1 MTRAKNKVDGI
12 VLLDKPTNITSNKLL
27 QKVKFIFNAKKA
39 GHTGSLDPIATGAL
53 PICFGEAT
61 KVSKYLIESSKTYH
75 VFAKLGEKT
84 NTGDS
89 DGIITEKKTFTQI
102 NTERCES
109 ILKSFIGET
118 EQMPPMFSAIKVDGV
133 RLYKQARKGLI
144 IPRKKRTINIHNI
157 YLKNLSFNSMELIVH
172 CGKGT
177 YIRSLIEDIAAKL
190 ETFAHVIKLRRT
202 SIDVIEDHE
211 LITIESLESEHNYNR
226 LIKKYLLP
234 IDVAI
239 ESFPKLSTT
248 LIESIKFR
256 QGQRIKFSLKR
267 HFKSVNVRVYDLN
280 DSLIGLGVIDNDG
293 IIQPTRIFNLIN

>member
-1 MTRAKNKVDGI
+1 MTRVKNKVDGI

-75 VFAKLGEKT
+75 VVAKLGEKT

-157 YLKNLSFNSMELIVH
+157 YLKNLSFNSMELVVH

-190 ETFAHVIKLRRT
+190 KTFAHVKKLRRT
-202 SIDVIEDHE
+202 SIDVIKAHE
-211 LITIESLESEHNYNR
+211 LITLESLESEHNYNR
-226 LIKKYLLP
+226 LIEKFLLP

-239 ESFPKLSTT
+239 ESLPKLSVT
-248 LIESIKFR
+248 LIESIRFR
-256 QGQRIKFSLKR
+256 QGQKIKFALNGD
-267 HFKSVNVRVYDLN
+267 FKSGKVSVYDLN
-280 DSLIGLGVIDNDG
+280 DGLIGLGVIDNDG
-293 IIQPTRIFNLIN
+293 IIQPTRVFN

>member
-1 MTRAKNKVDGI
+1 MTKVKNKVDGI

-75 VFAKLGEKT
+75 VVAKLGEKT

-89 DGIITEKKTFTQI
+89 DGIITEKKAFTQT

-157 YLKNLSFNSMELIVH
+157 YLKNLFFDSMELIIH

-190 ETFAHVIKLRRT
+190 ETFAHVKKLRRT
-202 SIDVIEDHE
+202 SIDVIKDHE
-211 LITIESLESEHNYNR
+211 LITLELLESENNYNR
-226 LIKKYLLP
+226 LIENFLLP

-239 ESFPKLSTT
+239 ESLPKLSVT

-256 QGQRIKFSLKR
+256 QGQRIKFALNGD
-267 HFKSVNVRVYDLN
+267 FKSGKVSVYNLN
-280 DSLIGLGVIDNDG
+280 DGLIGLGVIDSDG
-293 IIQPTRIFNLIN
+293 IIQPTRVFN

>member
-1 MTRAKNKVDGI
+1 MTKVKNKVDGI

-27 QKVKFIFNAKKA
+27 QKVKLIFNAKKA
-39 GHTGSLDPIATGAL
+39 GHTGNLDPIATGAL

-75 VFAKLGEKT
+75 VVAKLGEKT

-89 DGIITEKKTFTQI
+89 DGIITEKKAFTQT

-157 YLKNLSFNSMELIVH
+157 YLKNLSFDSMELVVH

-190 ETFAHVIKLRRT
+190 KTFAHVKKLRRT
-202 SIDVIEDHE
+202 SIDVIKAHE
-211 LITIESLESEHNYNR
+211 LITLESLESVHNYNR
-226 LIKKYLLP
+226 LIEKFLLP

-239 ESFPKLSTT
+239 ESLPKLSVT
-248 LIESIKFR
+248 LIESIRFR
-256 QGQRIKFSLKR
+256 QGQKIKFALNGD
-267 HFKSVNVRVYDLN
+267 FKSGKVSVYDLN
-280 DSLIGLGVIDNDG
+280 DGLIGLGVIDNDG
-293 IIQPTRIFNLIN
+293 IIQPTRVFN

>member
-1 MTRAKNKVDGI
+1 MTRVKNKVDGI
-12 VLLDKPTNITSNKLL
+12 VLLDKPTNITSNKIL

-61 KVSKYLIESSKTYH
+61 KVSKYLIESSKTYQ
-75 VFAKLGEKT
+75 VVAKLGEKT

-89 DGIITEKKTFTQI
+89 DGIITEKKEFTQT

-157 YLKNLSFNSMELIVH
+157 YLKNLSFDSMELVVH

-190 ETFAHVIKLRRT
+190 KTFAHVKKLRRT
-202 SIDVIEDHE
+202 SIDVIKAHE
-211 LITIESLESEHNYNR
+211 LITLESLESEHNYNR
-226 LIKKYLLP
+226 LIEKFLLP

-239 ESFPKLSTT
+239 ESLPKLSVT
-248 LIESIKFR
+248 LIESIRFR
-256 QGQRIKFSLKR
+256 QGQKIKFALNGD
-267 HFKSVNVRVYDLN
+267 FKSGKVSVYDLN
-280 DSLIGLGVIDNDG
+280 DGLIGLGVIDNDG
-293 IIQPTRIFNLIN
+293 IIQPTRVFN

>member
-1 MTRAKNKVDGI
+1 MTRVKNKVDGI

-27 QKVKFIFNAKKA
+27 QKVKFIYNAKKA

-53 PICFGEAT
+53 PICLGEAT

-75 VFAKLGEKT
+75 VVAKLGEKT

-89 DGIITEKKTFTQI
+89 DGIITEKKVFTQT
-102 NTERCES
+102 NAEHCES

-118 EQMPPMFSAIKVDGV
+118 EQIPPMFSAIKVDGV

-157 YLKNLSFNSMELIVH
+157 FLKNLFLDSMELIIH

-190 ETFAHVIKLRRT
+190 ETFAHVKKLRRT
-202 SIDVIEDHE
+202 SIDVIKNHK
-211 LITIESLESEHNYNR
+211 LITLESLESEYNYNR
-226 LIKKYLLP
+226 LIEKFLLP

-239 ESFPKLSTT
+239 ESLPKLSVT

-256 QGQRIKFSLKR
+256 QGQRIKFALNGD
-267 HFKSVNVRVYDLN
+267 FKSGKVRVYDLN
-280 DSLIGLGVIDNDG
+280 DSFIGLGVIDNDG
-293 IIQPTRIFNLIN
+293 IIQPTRIIN

>member
-1 MTRAKNKVDGI
+1 MTRVKNKVDGI

-75 VFAKLGEKT
+75 VVAKLGEKT

-89 DGIITEKKTFTQI
+89 DGIITEKKAFTQT
-102 NTERCES
+102 NKERCEL

-133 RLYKQARKGLI
+133 RLYKLARKGLI
-144 IPRKKRTINIHNI
+144 IPRNKRIINIHNI
-157 YLKNLSFNSMELIVH
+157 YLKNLFFDSMELVIH

-190 ETFAHVIKLRRT
+190 ETFAHVKKLRRT
-202 SIDVIEDHE
+202 SIDVIKDYE
-211 LITIESLESEHNYNR
+211 LITLESLESEHNYNR
-226 LIKKYLLP
+226 LIEKFLLP

-239 ESFPKLSTT
+239 ESLPKLSIT

-256 QGQRIKFSLKR
+256 QGQKIKFALNGD
-267 HFKSVNVRVYDLN
+267 FKSGKVSVYDLN
-280 DSLIGLGVIDNDG
+280 DGLIGLGVIDNDG
-293 IIQPTRIFNLIN
+293 IIQPTRVFN

>member
-1 MTRAKNKVDGI
+1 MTRVKNKVDGI

-39 GHTGSLDPIATGAL
+39 GHTGNLDPLATGAL

-75 VFAKLGEKT
+75 VVAKLGEKT

-89 DGIITEKKTFTQI
+89 DGIITEKKEFTQT

-157 YLKNLSFNSMELIVH
+157 YLKNLSFDSMELVVH

-190 ETFAHVIKLRRT
+190 KTFAHVKKLRRT
-202 SIDVIEDHE
+202 SIDVIKAHK
-211 LITIESLESEHNYNR
+211 LITLESLESEHNYNR
-226 LIKKYLLP
+226 LIEKFLLP

-239 ESFPKLSTT
+239 ESLPKLSVT
-248 LIESIKFR
+248 LIESIRFR
-256 QGQRIKFSLKR
+256 QGQKIKFALNGD
-267 HFKSVNVRVYDLN
+267 FKSGKVSVYDLN
-280 DSLIGLGVIDNDG
+280 DGLIGLGVIDNDG
-293 IIQPTRIFNLIN
+293 IIQPTRVFN

>member
-1 MTRAKNKVDGI
+1 MTRVKNKVDGI

-75 VFAKLGEKT
+75 VVAKLGEKT

-89 DGIITEKKTFTQI
+89 DGIITEKKEFTQT

-157 YLKNLSFNSMELIVH
+157 YLKNLFSDSIELVVH

-190 ETFAHVIKLRRT
+190 KTFAHVKKLRRT
-202 SIDVIEDHE
+202 SIDVIKAHE
-211 LITIESLESEHNYNR
+211 LITLESLESVHNYNR
-226 LIKKYLLP
+226 LIEKFLLP

-239 ESFPKLSTT
+239 ESLPKLSVT
-248 LIESIKFR
+248 LIESIRFR
-256 QGQRIKFSLKR
+256 QGQKIKFALNGD
-267 HFKSVNVRVYDLN
+267 FKSGKVSVYDLN
-280 DSLIGLGVIDNDG
+280 DGLIGLGVIDNDG
-293 IIQPTRIFNLIN
+293 IIQPTRIFN

>member
-1 MTRAKNKVDGI
+1 MTRVKNKVDGI

-75 VFAKLGEKT
+75 VVAKLGEKT

-89 DGIITEKKTFTQI
+89 DGIITEKKAFTQT

-157 YLKNLSFNSMELIVH
+157 YLKNLSFDSMELVVH

-190 ETFAHVIKLRRT
+190 KTFAHVKKLRRT
-202 SIDVIEDHE
+202 SIDVIKAHE
-211 LITIESLESEHNYNR
+211 LITLESLESVHNYNR
-226 LIKKYLLP
+226 LIEKFLLP

-239 ESFPKLSTT
+239 ESLPKLSVT
-248 LIESIKFR
+248 LIESIRFR
-256 QGQRIKFSLKR
+256 QGQKIKFALNGD
-267 HFKSVNVRVYDLN
+267 FKSGKVSVYDLN
-280 DSLIGLGVIDNDG
+280 DGLIGLGVIDNDG
-293 IIQPTRIFNLIN
+293 IIQPTRVFN

>member
-27 QKVKFIFNAKKA
+27 QKIKFIFNAKKA
-39 GHTGSLDPIATGAL
+39 GHTGILDPIATGAL

-118 EQMPPMFSAIKVDGV
+118 KQMPPMFSAIKVDGV

-144 IPRKKRTINIHNI
+144 IPRKKRTIMIHNI
-157 YLKNLSFNSMELIVH
+157 QLKNLSFDSIELIIH

-177 YIRSLIEDIAAKL
+177 YIRSLIEDIATKL
-190 ETFAHVIKLRRT
+190 GTLAHVTQLRRT
-202 SIDVIEDHE
+202 SIDIIKDHE
-211 LITIESLESEHNYNR
+211 LITLESLESEQNYNR
-226 LIKKYLLP
+226 LIEKYLLP
-234 IDVAI
+234 IDIAI
-239 ESFPKLSTT
+239 ESFPKLSISLT
-248 LIESIKFR
+248 ESINFK
-256 QGQRIKFSLKR
+256 QGQRIKFALNRNLNIEK
-267 HFKSVNVRVYDLN
+267 VRVYDSN
-280 DSLIGLGVIDNDG
+280 NSLIGLGVTDNKG
-293 IIQPTRIFNLIN
+293 SVQPMRIFN

>member
-1 MTRAKNKVDGI
+1 MTKVKNKVDGI

-39 GHTGSLDPIATGAL
+39 GHTGNLDPLATGAL

-61 KVSKYLIESSKTYH
+61 KISKYLIKSSKTYH
-75 VFAKLGEKT
+75 VIAKLGEKT

-89 DGIITEKKTFTQI
+89 DGKIIEKKAFTQA

-133 RLYKQARKGLI
+133 RLYKLARKGLI
-144 IPRKKRTINIHNI
+144 IPRNKRIINIHNI
-157 YLKNLSFNSMELIVH
+157 YLKNLFFDSMELVIH

-190 ETFAHVIKLRRT
+190 ETFAHVKQLRRT
-202 SIDVIEDHE
+202 SIDVIKDYE
-211 LITIESLESEHNYNR
+211 LITVESLESEHNYNR
-226 LIKKYLLP
+226 LIEKYLLP

-239 ESFPKLSTT
+239 DSLPKLSVA
-248 LIESIKFR
+248 LVESIKFR
-256 QGQRIKFSLKR
+256 QGQRIKFALNGD
-267 HFKSVNVRVYDLN
+267 FKSGKVRVYDLN
-280 DSLIGLGVIDNDG
+280 DSFIGLGVVDNDG
-293 IIQPTRIFNLIN
+293 IIQPTRVIN

>member
-1 MTRAKNKVDGI
+1 MTKVKNKVDGI

-39 GHTGSLDPIATGAL
+39 GHTGNLDPLATGAL

-61 KVSKYLIESSKTYH
+61 KISKYLIKSSKTYH
-75 VFAKLGEKT
+75 VIAKLGEKT

-89 DGIITEKKTFTQI
+89 DGKIIEKKAFTQA

-133 RLYKQARKGLI
+133 RLYKLARKGLI
-144 IPRKKRTINIHNI
+144 IPRNKRIINIHNI
-157 YLKNLSFNSMELIVH
+157 YLKNLFFDSMELVIH

-190 ETFAHVIKLRRT
+190 ETFAHVKQLRRT
-202 SIDVIEDHE
+202 SIDVIKDYE
-211 LITIESLESEHNYNR
+211 LITVESLESEHNYNR
-226 LIKKYLLP
+226 LIEKYLLP

-239 ESFPKLSTT
+239 DSLPKLSVA
-248 LIESIKFR
+248 LVESIKFR
-256 QGQRIKFSLKR
+256 QGQRIKFALNGD
-267 HFKSVNVRVYDLN
+267 FKSGKVRVYDLN
-280 DSLIGLGVIDNDG
+280 DSFIGLGVIDNDG
-293 IIQPTRIFNLIN
+293 IIQPTRVIN

>member
-1 MTRAKNKVDGI
+1 MTKVKNKVDGI

-27 QKVKFIFNAKKA
+27 QKVKFIYNAKKA

-53 PICFGEAT
+53 PICLGEAT

-75 VFAKLGEKT
+75 VVAKLGEKT

-89 DGIITEKKTFTQI
+89 DGIITERKVFTQT
-102 NTERCES
+102 NTEHCES

-118 EQMPPMFSAIKVDGV
+118 EQIPPMFSAIKVDGV

-157 YLKNLSFNSMELIVH
+157 FLKNLFLDSMELIIH

-190 ETFAHVIKLRRT
+190 ETFAHVKKLRRT
-202 SIDVIEDHE
+202 SIDVIKDHE
-211 LITIESLESEHNYNR
+211 LITLKSLESEHNYNR
-226 LIKKYLLP
+226 LIEKYLLP
-234 IDVAI
+234 IDIAI
-239 ESFPKLSTT
+239 ESLPKFSVT
-248 LIESIKFR
+248 LIESNKFR
-256 QGQRIKFSLKR
+256 QGQRIKFALNGD
-267 HFKSVNVRVYDLN
+267 FKSGKVRVYDLN

-293 IIQPTRIFNLIN
+293 IIQPTRVFN

>member
-1 MTRAKNKVDGI
+1 MTRVKNKVDGI

-75 VFAKLGEKT
+75 VVAKLGEKT

-89 DGIITEKKTFTQI
+89 DGIITEKKAFTQT

-133 RLYKQARKGLI
+133 RLYKHARKGLI

-157 YLKNLSFNSMELIVH
+157 YLKNLSFNSMELVVH

-177 YIRSLIEDIAAKL
+177 YIRSLIEDIATKL
-190 ETFAHVIKLRRT
+190 ETFAHVKKLRRT
-202 SIDVIEDHE
+202 SIDEIKNHK
-211 LITIESLESEHNYNR
+211 LITLESLESEHNNNR
-226 LIKKYLLP
+226 LIEKFLLP

-239 ESFPKLSTT
+239 ESLPKLSVT
-248 LIESIKFR
+248 LIESIRFR
-256 QGQRIKFSLKR
+256 QGQKIKFALNGD
-267 HFKSVNVRVYDLN
+267 FKSGKVSVYDLN
-280 DSLIGLGVIDNDG
+280 DGLIGLGVIDNDG
-293 IIQPTRIFNLIN
+293 IIQPTRVFN

>member
-1 MTRAKNKVDGI
+1 MTRVKNKVDGI

-27 QKVKFIFNAKKA
+27 QKVKFIYNAKKA

-53 PICFGEAT
+53 PICLGEAT

-75 VFAKLGEKT
+75 VVAKLGEKT

-89 DGIITEKKTFTQI
+89 DGIITEKKAFTQT
-102 NTERCES
+102 NKERCEL

-118 EQMPPMFSAIKVDGV
+118 EQIPPMFSAIKVDGV

-157 YLKNLSFNSMELIVH
+157 YLKNLFFDSMELVIH

-190 ETFAHVIKLRRT
+190 ETFAHVKKLRRT
-202 SIDVIEDHE
+202 SIDVIKAHK
-211 LITIESLESEHNYNR
+211 LITLESLESEHNYNR
-226 LIKKYLLP
+226 LIEKFLLP

-239 ESFPKLSTT
+239 ESLPKLSVT

-256 QGQRIKFSLKR
+256 QGQKIKFALNGD
-267 HFKSVNVRVYDLN
+267 FKSEKVRVYDL
-280 DSLIGLGVIDNDG
+280 DDDLC
-293 IIQPTRIFNLIN
+293 RC

>member
-1 MTRAKNKVDGI
+1 MTRVKNKVNGI

-27 QKVKFIFNAKKA
+27 QKVKFIFDAKKA

-61 KVSKYLIESSKTYH
+61 KVSEYLIKSSKTYH
-75 VFAKLGEKT
+75 VIAKLGEKT

-89 DGIITEKKTFTQI
+89 DGIITEKKAFTQS
-102 NTERCES
+102 NTEHCES

-118 EQMPPMFSAIKVDGV
+118 EQTPPMFSAIKVDGV

-144 IPRKKRTINIHNI
+144 IPRKKRIINIHNI
-157 YLKNLSFNSMELIVH
+157 YLKNLFFDSMELVIH

-190 ETFAHVIKLRRT
+190 ETFAHVKKLRRT
-202 SIDVIEDHE
+202 SIDVIKDYE
-211 LITIESLESEHNYNR
+211 LITLESLESEHDYNR
-226 LIKKYLLP
+226 LIEKFLLP

-239 ESFPKLSTT
+239 DSLPKLSVA
-248 LIESIKFR
+248 LVESIKFR
-256 QGQRIKFSLKR
+256 QGQRIKFALNGD
-267 HFKSVNVRVYDLN
+267 FKSGKVRVYDLN
-280 DSLIGLGVIDNDG
+280 DSFIGLGVIDNDG
-293 IIQPTRIFNLIN
+293 IIQPTRVIN

>member
-1 MTRAKNKVDGI
+1 MTKVKNKVDGI

-27 QKVKFIFNAKKA
+27 QKVKFIYNAKKA

-53 PICFGEAT
+53 PICLGEAT

-75 VFAKLGEKT
+75 VVAKLGEKT

-89 DGIITEKKTFTQI
+89 DGIITEKKVFTQI
-102 NTERCES
+102 NTEHCES

-118 EQMPPMFSAIKVDGV
+118 EQIPPMFSAIKVDGV

-157 YLKNLSFNSMELIVH
+157 YLKNLFSDSIELVVH

-202 SIDVIEDHE
+202 SIDVIKDHA
-211 LITIESLESEHNYNR
+211 LITLELLESEHNYNR
-226 LIKKYLLP
+226 LIEKFLLP

-239 ESFPKLSTT
+239 ESLPKLSVT
-248 LIESIKFR
+248 LKESIKFR
-256 QGQRIKFSLKR
+256 QGQRIKFALNGD
-267 HFKSVNVRVYDLN
+267 FKSGKVSVYNLN
-280 DSLIGLGVIDNDG
+280 DGLIGLGVIDSDG
-293 IIQPTRIFNLIN
+293 IIQPTRVFN

>member
-102 NTERCES
+102 NTER
-109 ILKSFIGET
+109 
-118 EQMPPMFSAIKVDGV
+118 
-133 RLYKQARKGLI
+133 
-144 IPRKKRTINIHNI
+144 
-157 YLKNLSFNSMELIVH
+157 
-172 CGKGT
+172 
-177 YIRSLIEDIAAKL
+177 
-190 ETFAHVIKLRRT
+190 
-202 SIDVIEDHE
+202 
-211 LITIESLESEHNYNR
+211 
-226 LIKKYLLP
+226 
-234 IDVAI
+234 
-239 ESFPKLSTT
+239 
-248 LIESIKFR
+248 
-256 QGQRIKFSLKR
+256 
-267 HFKSVNVRVYDLN
+267 
-280 DSLIGLGVIDNDG
+280 
-293 IIQPTRIFNLIN
+293 

>member
-1 MTRAKNKVDGI
+1 MTKVKNKVDGI

-27 QKVKFIFNAKKA
+27 QKVKFIYNAKKA

-53 PICFGEAT
+53 PICLGEAT

-75 VFAKLGEKT
+75 VVAKLGEKT

-89 DGIITEKKTFTQI
+89 DGIITEKKVFTQT
-102 NTERCES
+102 NTEHCES

-118 EQMPPMFSAIKVDGV
+118 EQIPPMFSAIKVDGV

-157 YLKNLSFNSMELIVH
+157 YLKNLSFDSMELVVH

-190 ETFAHVIKLRRT
+190 KTFAHVKKLRRT
-202 SIDVIEDHE
+202 SIDVIKAHE
-211 LITIESLESEHNYNR
+211 LITLESLESEHNYNR
-226 LIKKYLLP
+226 LIEKFLLP

-239 ESFPKLSTT
+239 ESLPKLSFTFKET
-248 LIESIKFR
+248 NKFR
-256 QGQRIKFSLKR
+256 QGQRIKFALNGD
-267 HFKSVNVRVYDLN
+267 FKSEKVRVYDL
-280 DSLIGLGVIDNDG
+280 DDDLIGLGVIDNDG
-293 IIQPTRIFNLIN
+293 IIQPTKIFN

>member
-1 MTRAKNKVDGI
+1 MTKVKNKVDGI

-39 GHTGSLDPIATGAL
+39 GHTGNLDPLATGAL

-61 KVSKYLIESSKTYH
+61 KISKYLIKSSKTYH
-75 VFAKLGEKT
+75 VIAKLGEKT

-89 DGIITEKKTFTQI
+89 DGKIIEKKAFTQA

-133 RLYKQARKGLI
+133 RLYKLARKGLI
-144 IPRKKRTINIHNI
+144 IPRNKRIINIHNI
-157 YLKNLSFNSMELIVH
+157 YLKNLFFDSMELVIH

-190 ETFAHVIKLRRT
+190 ETFAHVKKLRRT
-202 SIDVIEDHE
+202 SIDVIKDHE
-211 LITIESLESEHNYNR
+211 LITLESLESEHNYNR
-226 LIKKYLLP
+226 LIEKYLLP

-239 ESFPKLSTT
+239 DSLPKLSVA
-248 LIESIKFR
+248 LVESIKFR
-256 QGQRIKFSLKR
+256 QGQRIKFALNGD
-267 HFKSVNVRVYDLN
+267 FKSGKVRVYDLN
-280 DSLIGLGVIDNDG
+280 DSFIGLGVIDNDG
-293 IIQPTRIFNLIN
+293 IIQPTRVIN